1 MRVLRDERGQALI
14 ETAVSVGLFIVL
26 LLGAV
31 EFGQLAFAAIEVTDA
46 AEAAA
51 QYATQSPATAA
62 NSSAMLSAAQS
73 EYYSPT
79 DLTLST
85 PTYACN
91 CVGSTTSVSCTNNDP
106 TKPTCSGSGYVEI
119 TVTVQTQATYTP
131 SIHLPGVATSFH
143 LTGTAKR
150 KVLQ

>member
-1 MRVLRDERGQALI
+1 MRLLKEERGQALI

-26 LLGAV
+26 LIGAV
-31 EFGQLAFAAIEVTDA
+31 EFGQLAFAATQVTDA

-62 NSSAMLSAAQS
+62 NATAMLSAAKGDF
-73 EYYSPT
+73 YSPSE
-79 DLTLST
+79 LTMST

-106 TKPTCSGSGYVEI
+106 SNPTCAGSAYVEVTI
-119 TVTVQTQATYTP
+119 TVQTQATYTP
-131 SIHLPGVATSFH
+131 SIHLPGVSSSFK

>member
-1 MRVLRDERGQALI
+1 MRMLRQEGGQALI
-14 ETAVSVGLFIVL
+14 ETAISVGLFVVL

-31 EFGQLAFAAIEVTDA
+31 EFGRLAFAATEVTDA

-79 DLTLST
+79 DLTMST

-91 CVGSTTSVSCTNNDP
+91 CAGSTASVSCTNNDP
-106 TKPTCSGSGYVEI
+106 TNPTCTGSAYVEV
-119 TVTVQTQATYTP
+119 TVTIQTQATYTP
-131 SIHLPGVATSFH
+131 TIHLPGVSSSFQ
-143 LTGTAKR
+143 LNGIAKR